1 MVCGGLAARKA
12 WLGGLYPESEP
23 QEARVIRPSQAAS
36 RRTKMGTKAPSVYLV
51 DKFTGEAAIVIDACW

>member
-1 MVCGGLAARKA
+1 MWWVDKLGKRGWVGRIRNWSLKRLVLSGL
-12 WLGGLYPESEP
+12 
-23 QEARVIRPSQAAS
+23 QAAS